1 MPFEK
6 CKVYSDGSHYIA
18 IPHTTRP
25 YRPRPRRKEETVPV
39 QTSPPPQEHDPRA
52 EDQKSETSE
61 TTDNSGAQRSIK
73 SEIIDLQE
81 QTSTLTSDSTPPPSR
96 YMTRK
101 ELFDEAYSACQSVT
115 KKQRRRYLFDILR
128 PYFDSDLKANDFI
141 SLNLQR
147 KLRNLISRRIR
158 MTRKANLQDFNYF
171 VTFTYSDGL
180 HSEESFKKGL
190 KNCLKNFSNRKKWKY
205 MGVWERSPKKQRLH
219 FHGIFYIPQGTLPG
233 ELLPFRDYNTT
244 THSMQ
249 TTWQSL
255 YFNERFGRS
264 DFKEI
269 DDPSM
274 MGSAMAY
281 LMKYIEKS
289 GEKIVYSK
297 GLPQFFVSDI
307 MDEDVICPFGLED
320 KKLLLSDTF
329 RCWDEGEFIGTVSQE
344 TIALMP
350 KSN

>member
-6 CKVYSDGSHYIA
+6 CKVYSDGSHYIT
-18 IPHTTRP
+18 IPHTTCP
-25 YRPRPRRKEETVPV
+25 YRPRPQRKEEVIPV
-39 QTSPPPQEHDPRA
+39 QTSPPQEYEPRTD
-52 EDQKSETSE
+52 DQKSDA
-61 TTDNSGAQRSIK
+61 TDDSGTQRPIK
-73 SEIIDLQE
+73 SEIMNLQE
-81 QTSTLTSDSTPPPSR
+81 QTNTLSSDPTSPPPR

-101 ELFDEAYSACQSVT
+101 ELFDEAYFACQSVT
-115 KKQRRRYLFDILR
+115 KKQRRRYLFETLR
-128 PYFDSDLKANDFI
+128 PYFDTDLKTNDFI

-219 FHGIFYIPQGTLPG
+219 FHGIFYIPPGTLPG

-249 TTWQSL
+249 TTWQLVPDGIFDFDLPRLVSRTFAARSL
-255 YFNERFGRS
+255 FLKLVSHNPASSVHKLVPDGILDFNFPCFISR
-264 DFKEI
+264 
-269 DDPSM
+269 
-274 MGSAMAY
+274 
-281 LMKYIEKS
+281 
-289 GEKIVYSK
+289 
-297 GLPQFFVSDI
+297 
-307 MDEDVICPFGLED
+307 
-320 KKLLLSDTF
+320 TF
-329 RCWDEGEFIGTVSQE
+329 
-344 TIALMP
+344 AA
-350 KSN
+350 